1 MVSGEPTASGEDTI
15 RELMWAERPAGTHLG
30 PSSDSHGLSPLARD
44 DESNA
49 IATHVRL
56 YAADDDDADD
66 EGGDGGLDLRSV
78 TIGGLAVGGAVLIVK
93 ELAPPAQRLWSE
105 RAMPALRSTWGAL
118 TGTRGGD
125 EKASEEPTALVV
137 APAELV
143 EDDRTAMSTAEARER
158 LAAALLTRAFSDE
171 QLRMLRGARLVDA
184 PEPAELERALQSLT
198 PEQREQGSRL
208 LLESGSLEELRH
220 LLGFSGPEG
229 EPLPLRLTDGRS

>member
-1 MVSGEPTASGEDTI
+1 MAAGEPDAFDADPI

-30 PSSDSHGLSPLARD
+30 PSIGSDGLSPLARD

-56 YAADDDDADD
+56 FADGDTDDGD
-66 EGGDGGLDLRSV
+66 DGGPDVASAA
-78 TIGGLAVGGAVLIVK
+78 IGALAAIGVALIVK
-93 ELAPPAQRLWSE
+93 ELAPPAQRLWTQ

-118 TGTRGGD
+118 AGIRSGG
-125 EKASEEPTALVV
+125 EKASEEHAALVV

-171 QLRMLRGARLVDA
+171 QLRLLRGARIVDG
-184 PEPAELERALQSLT
+184 PEPDELERALQSLT
-198 PEQREQGSRL
+198 AEQLEQGSRL
-208 LLESGSLEELRH
+208 LLESGSLDELRL
-220 LLGFSGPEG
+220 LLGFDGLERVPSPMQ
-229 EPLPLRLTDGRS
+229 LTGGRS